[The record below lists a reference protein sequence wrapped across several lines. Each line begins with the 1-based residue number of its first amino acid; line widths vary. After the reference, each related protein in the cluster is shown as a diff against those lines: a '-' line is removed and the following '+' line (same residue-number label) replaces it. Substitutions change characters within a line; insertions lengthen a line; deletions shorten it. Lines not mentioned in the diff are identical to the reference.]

1 MSGRSPLRRSAA
13 GAIVAILAALVLA
26 ADQFV
31 KYLTIENLPLHEPV
45 PVLGEFLQLYYVR
58 NPGAAFSLGSEVTWI
73 FTIALAVVASII
85 IWKAFGIKSRLW
97 AVVLGC
103 LLGGVLGNL
112 TDRLLREPGFP
123 VGHVVDMISMP
134 WMMPAIF
141 NVADVFIVTGMI
153 SVALLVVFG
162 LRFDGTR
169 ERDHAVVETEE
180 EAEAA
185 AVAAMVA
192 TETDAE
198 FVDADDAATDAAGTG
213 RSSDDD
219 ASSED
224 AAPASEG
231 R

>member
-1 MSGRSPLRRSAA
+1 M
-13 GAIVAILAALVLA
+13 LA

-31 KYLTIENLPLHEPV
+31 KHLTIENLPLQEPV
-45 PVLGEFLQLYYVR
+45 PVLGEFFQLYYVR
-58 NPGAAFSLGSEVTWI
+58 NPGAAFSLGSDVTWI
-73 FTIALAVVASII
+73 FTIALSVVAVII
-85 IWKAFGIKSRLW
+85 VWKAFGLRSRLW

-112 TDRLLREPGFP
+112 GDRLFRDPGFG

-169 ERDHAVVETEE
+169 ERDQKVVETDE
-180 EAEAA
+180 EAEA
-185 AVAAMVA
+185 VAAAADSDTKADAVTSE
-192 TETDAE
+192 TEPMDAGP
-198 FVDADDAATDAAGTG
+198 ADAGTN
-213 RSSDDD
+213 
-219 ASSED
+219 E
-224 AAPASEG
+224 APDSAPRVE

>member
-1 MSGRSPLRRSAA
+1 M
-13 GAIVAILAALVLA
+13 LA

-31 KYLTIENLPLHEPV
+31 KYLTIENLPYQVPV

-73 FTIALAVVASII
+73 FTIALAVVACVI
-85 IWKAFGIKSRLW
+85 IWKAFGLKSRLW

-112 TDRLLREPGFP
+112 SDRLFRDPGFP

-141 NVADVFIVTGMI
+141 IVTGMI
-153 SVALLVVFG
+153 CVALLVVFG

-185 AVAAMVA
+185 AAAAVSA
-192 TETDAE
+192 TETDADVVAAE
-198 FVDADDAATDAAGTG
+198 GRDDG
-213 RSSDDD
+213 SDDD
-219 ASSED
+219 TPSED

>member
-1 MSGRSPLRRSAA
+1 M
-13 GAIVAILAALVLA
+13 LA

-31 KYLTIENLPLHEPV
+31 KYLTVENLPLQEPV

-58 NPGAAFSLGSEVTWI
+58 NPGAAFSLGSDVTWI
-73 FTIALAVVASII
+73 FTIALAVVAAVI
-85 IWKAFGIKSRLW
+85 IWKALGLRSRLW

-112 TDRLLREPGFP
+112 TDRLFRDPGFP
-123 VGHVVDMISMP
+123 MGHVVDMISMP

-141 NVADVFIVTGMI
+141 NVADIFIVTGMI

-169 ERDHAVVETEE
+169 ERDHAPVETDE

-185 AVAAMVA
+185 AVAEAR
-192 TETDAE
+192 AE
-198 FVDADDAATDAAGTG
+198 AEAQAA
-213 RSSDDD
+213 
-219 ASSED
+219 ED
-224 AAPASEG
+224 RTAPEAPAGASDG

>member
-1 MSGRSPLRRSAA
+1 MPGRPALRRSAA

-31 KYLTIENLPLHEPV
+31 KYLTTENLPLQEPV

-58 NPGAAFSLGSEVTWI
+58 NPGAAFSLGSDVTWI
-73 FTIALAVVASII
+73 FTIALAVVACVIV
-85 IWKAFGIKSRLW
+85 WKATGLRSRLW

-112 TDRLLREPGFP
+112 TDRLFRDPGFP
-123 VGHVVDMISMP
+123 MGHVVDMISMP

-141 NVADVFIVTGMI
+141 NVADIFIVTGMI

-169 ERDHAVVETEE
+169 DRDHVAVETDE

-185 AVAAMVA
+185 AVDA
-192 TETDAE
+192 DAE
-198 FVDADDAATDAAGTG
+198 SSSAEAG
-213 RSSDDD
+213 SSRLDGTTPG
-219 ASSED
+219 
-224 AAPASEG
+224 APASDG

>member
-1 MSGRSPLRRSAA
+1 M
-13 GAIVAILAALVLA
+13 LA

-31 KYLTIENLPLHEPV
+31 KYLTVENLPLQEPV

-58 NPGAAFSLGSEVTWI
+58 NPGAAFSLGSDVTWI
-73 FTIALAVVASII
+73 FTIALAVVAGVIV
-85 IWKAFGIKSRLW
+85 WKAFGLRSRLW
-97 AVVLGC
+97 AVVLGA

-112 TDRLLREPGFP
+112 TDRLFRDPGFP
-123 VGHVVDMISMP
+123 MGHVVDMISMP

-169 ERDHAVVETEE
+169 ERDHAPVETDE

-185 AVAAMVA
+185 AVAEEAEHA
-192 TETDAE
+192 RAASDGDAPGS
-198 FVDADDAATDAAGTG
+198 AAGAAASDG
-213 RSSDDD
+213 R
-219 ASSED
+219 
-224 AAPASEG
+224 
-231 R
+231 